1 MSVPQ
6 PRGRRRG
13 VTIIDVARQAGVSP
27 MTVSRVINGD
37 PGVRDETRET
47 VNATIRALNYTP
59 NLSARSLVTAREL
72 RIGVIY
78 ANPSA
83 AFMSGFLAGV
93 FEEASAR
100 AAQLILLKGKNGGV
114 PTHAEIEQLIGSGI
128 GGVILTPPLGE
139 SAEVRQIL
147 RAAGLPMAVVAGRVP
162 DAISVGIDDQR
173 AAHDMTRH
181 LIALGHRR
189 LGFIVGNPNQSA
201 SIARLAGFT
210 AAAQAAGAE
219 IRVAQGDFSYTSGL
233 VAGEQLL
240 DAAVPP
246 TAILASNDDMAA
258 AVVSVAH
265 RRNLNVPGDL
275 SVAGIDDSTAATT
288 LWPPLTTI
296 RQPLQELAGEAL
308 RLLID
313 DMRAAP
319 GKGGQC
325 IARVLDHALV
335 TRESAAP
342 PRACATSPDA
352 ARAVDRQ

>member
-1 MSVPQ
+1 M
-6 PRGRRRG
+6 
-13 VTIIDVARQAGVSP
+13 TIIDVAKKAGVSP

-37 PGVRDETRET
+37 PGVRDETRAI
-47 VNATIRALNYTP
+47 VNATIRELNYTP
-59 NLSARSLVTAREL
+59 NLSARSLVTSREI

-100 AAQLILLKGKNGGV
+100 AAQLILLKGKHGRP
-114 PTHAEIEQLIGSGI
+114 PTTAEIDQLIASGI

-139 SAEVRQIL
+139 SAAVRDIL
-147 RAAGLPMAVVAGRVP
+147 RDAGLPTAVVAGRVP
-162 DAISVGIDDQR
+162 DAISVGIDDHQ

-189 LGFIVGNPNQSA
+189 IGFIVGNPDQSA
-201 SIARLAGFT
+201 SAERLAGFT
-210 AAAQAAGAE
+210 AAAHEAGIE
-219 IRVAQGDFSYTSGL
+219 TCVAQGDYSYASGL

-240 DAAVPP
+240 DAAAPP
-246 TAILASNDDMAA
+246 TAIFASNDDMAA

-265 RRNLNVPGDL
+265 RRHLDVPRDL
-275 SVAGIDDSTAATT
+275 TVTGIDDSIAATT

-296 RQPLQELAGEAL
+296 RQPVQELAGEAL

-313 DMRAAP
+313 EMRAAQ
-319 GKGGQC
+319 GKS
-325 IARVLDHALV
+325 APSVSRVLDHVLV
-335 TRESAAP
+335 ERESTAP
-342 PRACATSPDA
+342 P
-352 ARAVDRQ
+352 AVRD

>member
-1 MSVPQ
+1 M
-6 PRGRRRG
+6 
-13 VTIIDVARQAGVSP
+13 TIIDVAKQAGVSP

-37 PGVRDETRET
+37 PGVRDETREL

-59 NLSARSLVTAREL
+59 NLSARSLVTSREL

-100 AAQLILLKGKNGGV
+100 AAQLILLKGKHGGV
-114 PTHAEIEQLIGSGI
+114 PTHAEIEQLIASGI

-139 SAEVRQIL
+139 SVEVRQIL
-147 RAAGLPMAVVAGRVP
+147 RAAGLPMAVVAGQVS
-162 DAISVGIDDQR
+162 DAISVGIDDHR

-189 LGFIVGNPNQSA
+189 LGFIVGNRDQSA
-201 SIARLAGFT
+201 SLARLAGFT
-210 AAAQAAGAE
+210 EAATAAGAE
-219 IRVAQGDFSYTSGL
+219 TCIAQGDYSYTSGL
-233 VAGEQLL
+233 IAGERLL
-240 DAAVPP
+240 DDARPP

-265 RRNLNVPGDL
+265 RRHLDVPGDL
-275 SVAGIDDSTAATT
+275 SVCGIDDSIAATT

-296 RQPLQELAGEAL
+296 RQPVQELAGEAL

-313 DMRAAP
+313 EMRAAQ
-319 GKGGQC
+319 GKGARRV
-325 IARVLDHALV
+325 ARVLEHTLV
-335 TRESAAP
+335 ARESTAS
-342 PRACATSPDA
+342 PRSAD
-352 ARAVDRQ
+352 

>member
-1 MSVPQ
+1 MPQ
-6 PRGRRRG
+6 TKGRRRG
-13 VTIIDVARQAGVSP
+13 VTIIDVAKQAGVSP

-37 PGVRDETRET
+37 PGVRDETREL
-47 VNATIRALNYTP
+47 VDATIRTLNYTP
-59 NLSARSLVTAREL
+59 NLSARSLVTSREL

-128 GGVILTPPLGE
+128 SGVILTPPLGE

-147 RAAGLPMAVVAGRVP
+147 RAASLPMAVVAGRVS
-162 DAISVGIDDQR
+162 DAISVGIDDYR
-173 AAHDMTRH
+173 AAQDMTRH

-189 LGFIVGNPNQSA
+189 LGFIVGNPDQNA
-201 SIARLAGFT
+201 SRARLEGFR
-210 AAAQAAGAE
+210 AAAMKAGVE
-219 IRVAQGDFSYTSGL
+219 TRIAQGDFSYTSGL

-240 DAAVPP
+240 GANTPP
-246 TAILASNDDMAA
+246 TAIFASNDDMAA
-258 AVVSVAH
+258 AVISVAH
-265 RRNLNVPGDL
+265 RRHMDVPGDL
-275 SVAGIDDSTAATT
+275 SVAGIDDSISATT

-313 DMRAAP
+313 ATRAAE
-319 GKGGQC
+319 GKDVRC
-325 IARVLDHALV
+325 VSRVLEHSLV
-335 TRESAAP
+335 VRESAAS
-342 PRACATSPDA
+342 PRTAD
-352 ARAVDRQ
+352 

>member
-13 VTIIDVARQAGVSP
+13 VTIIDVAKQAGVSP

-37 PGVRDETRET
+37 PGVRDETRELVT
-47 VNATIRALNYTP
+47 TTIRTLNYTP
-59 NLSARSLVTAREL
+59 NLSARSLVTSREL

-100 AAQLILLKGKNGGV
+100 AAQLILLKGRQGGV
-114 PTHAEIEQLIGSGI
+114 PTHAEIEQLIASGI

-139 SAEVRQIL
+139 SVEVRQIL
-147 RAAGLPMAVVAGRVP
+147 RAAGLPMAVVAGRVS
-162 DAISVGIDDQR
+162 DAISVGIDDHH
-173 AAHDMTRH
+173 AARDMTRH

-189 LGFIVGNPNQSA
+189 LGFIVGNPDQSA
-201 SIARLAGFT
+201 SLARLAGFT
-210 AAAQAAGAE
+210 AAAAEAGVETCIAH
-219 IRVAQGDFSYTSGL
+219 GDFSYTSGL
-233 VAGEQLL
+233 VAGELL
-240 DAAVPP
+240 LNDTTPP

-265 RRNLNVPGDL
+265 RRHLEVPRDL
-275 SVAGIDDSTAATT
+275 SIAGIDDSIAATT

-296 RQPLQELAGEAL
+296 RQPVQELAAEAL

-313 DMRAAP
+313 EMRAP
-319 GKGGQC
+319 QRKGAHH
-325 IARVLDHALV
+325 IARMLDYTLV
-335 TRESAAP
+335 ERDSTAP
-342 PRACATSPDA
+342 PQ
-352 ARAVDRQ
+352 VLG